1 MHNAA
6 SCCCR
11 AVDAPSQHRR
21 RYGPAPGTPSN
32 LPVFLTAM
40 NQPLLPVTVLSGFLG
55 AGKTTLVNHILA
67 NRAGLR
73 VAVIVD
79 ELAALNIDPTLMRN
93 AAEPSRGDGQVVE
106 LTNGCVCC
114 TSRDG
119 LLDEIRRLAGEQRFD
134 ALVIESTGVAEPIS
148 VAETLTFVDDDSA
161 SLADVARLDTMVT
174 VVDAFNFLRDYASAD
189 ALAERGIA
197 VDEDDDRT
205 IVELLIEQIEFCDVL
220 VVNKIDLVSADE
232 LARLQRI
239 LARVNPR
246 AVQLV
251 SRFADVPLDQVLN
264 TGRFDFDEVSDGSGW
279 LAALEHEHEDEHG
292 CKHGGQLGHTHHSEV
307 DEYGVGFFVY
317 RARRPFHP
325 QRLWELLHQEWKGV
339 LRSKGFFWL
348 ATRNDIGGSLSQAGG
363 ACRHGPA
370 GMWWAAQDRS
380 EWPEGDDELAAEI
393 AADWYGAPDDM
404 SIGDRRQ
411 EFVLIG
417 VDIDPAIWR
426 AKFDACLLTD
436 DEYALGPQGWQQFLD
451 PFPAWDFDDDD
462 HDHDHGHHHHHH
474 HHGHGD
480 DCEHCGHGH
489 GESVHR
495 HD

>member
-1 MHNAA
+1 
-6 SCCCR
+6 
-11 AVDAPSQHRR
+11 
-21 RYGPAPGTPSN
+21 
-32 LPVFLTAM
+32 M
-40 NQPLLPVTVLSGFLG
+40 NQPLLPITVLSGFLG
-55 AGKTTLVNHILA
+55 AGKTTLLNHILA
-67 NRAGLR
+67 NPAGLR
-73 VAVIVD
+73 VAAIVD
-79 ELAALNIDPTLMRN
+79 DLADVNIDPTLVRD
-93 AAEPSRGDGQVVE
+93 AAELSGVDEQIVE
-106 LTNGCVCC
+106 LRNGCICC
-114 TSRDG
+114 TPRDD
-119 LLDEIRRLAGEQRFD
+119 LQSEIRRLAGEKRFD
-134 ALVIESTGVAEPIS
+134 VLVIESSGIAEPMSI
-148 VAETLTFVDDDSA
+148 AETITFDGDEAPSPGEA
-161 SLADVARLDTMVT
+161 ARLDTMVT

-189 ALAERGIA
+189 ALSERGVT
-197 VDEDDDRT
+197 VDEGDDRM

-239 LARVNPR
+239 LARLNPR

-264 TGRFDFDEVSDGSGW
+264 TGRFDFDEASNAQGW
-279 LAALEHEHEDEHG
+279 LAALEHKHENQ
-292 CKHGGQLGHTHHSEV
+292 HGGKDGRMHHSEA
-307 DEYGVGFFVY
+307 DEYGVGYFVY

-393 AADWYGAPDDM
+393 AADWYGEPDDM

-411 EFVLIG
+411 EFALIG
-417 VDIDPAIWR
+417 VDIDPALWR

-436 DEYALGPQGWQQFLD
+436 DEYALGPQAWQQFPD
-451 PFPAWDFDDDD
+451 PFPAWEFDD
-462 HDHDHGHHHHHH
+462 HDHDHDHDKHHHQ

-480 DCEHCGHGH
+480 DCERCGHDH
-489 GESVHR
+489 GKNAHP